1 MRENSLRE
9 PSEEVGNWN
18 LVVRDAEYEGE
29 RKSALMKHGE
39 GTNFQDETN
48 KRFFRCYTY
57 IYKKFLNILVNVAI
71 KVVDKKGYLDLLF
84 KI

>member
-1 MRENSLRE
+1 M
-9 PSEEVGNWN
+9 
-18 LVVRDAEYEGE
+18 VVRDAEYEGE
-29 RKSALMKHGE
+29 RKSAQLMKHGE
-39 GTNFQDETN
+39 GTNFQGKTN
-48 KRFFRCYTY
+48 KRFFRCYIY

>member
-1 MRENSLRE
+1 MKENSLHE

-29 RKSALMKHGE
+29 RKSAQLMKHGE
-39 GTNFQDETN
+39 GTNFQGKTN
-48 KRFFRCYTY
+48 KRFFRCY
-57 IYKKFLNILVNVAI
+57 IYKKFLNILENVAI

>member
-1 MRENSLRE
+1 MRENSLHE

-18 LVVRDAEYEGE
+18 LVVSDAEYEGE

-39 GTNFQDETN
+39 GTNFQGKTN
-48 KRFFRCYTY
+48 KRFFRYY
-57 IYKKFLNILVNVAI
+57 IYKKFLNILANVAI

>member
-1 MRENSLRE
+1 MKDNSLHE

-18 LVVRDAEYEGE
+18 LVIRDAEYEGE
-29 RKSALMKHGE
+29 RKSALKGHGE
-39 GTNFQDETN
+39 GTNFQGKTN
-48 KRFFRCYTY
+48 ERFFRCY
-57 IYKKFLNILVNVAI
+57 IYKKFLNILENVAI

>member
-1 MRENSLRE
+1 M
-9 PSEEVGNWN
+9 
-18 LVVRDAEYEGE
+18 VVRDAEYEGE

-48 KRFFRCYTY
+48 KRFFRCY
-57 IYKKFLNILVNVAI
+57 IYTRSFFNVLENVAI
-71 KVVDKKGYLDLLF
+71 KVVDKKGCLDLLF

>member
-1 MRENSLRE
+1 MRENSLHE

-48 KRFFRCYTY
+48 KRFFRCY
-57 IYKKFLNILVNVAI
+57 IYTRSFFNVLENVAI

>member
-1 MRENSLRE
+1 M
-9 PSEEVGNWN
+9 
-18 LVVRDAEYEGE
+18 VVRDAEYEGE
-29 RKSALMKHGE
+29 RKSAQLMKHGE
-39 GTNFQDETN
+39 GTNFQGKGKTN

-57 IYKKFLNILVNVAI
+57 IYKKFLSILVNVAI